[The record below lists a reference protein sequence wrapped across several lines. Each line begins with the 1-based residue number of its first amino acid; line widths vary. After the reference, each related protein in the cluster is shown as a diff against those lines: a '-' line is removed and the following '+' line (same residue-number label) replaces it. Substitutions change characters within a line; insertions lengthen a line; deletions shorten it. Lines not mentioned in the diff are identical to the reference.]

1 LNREKGVVGEMN
13 TEETKK
19 KNFRHIVKGCALVLC
34 LLFFV
39 CPLVKCSQDSSLT
52 ASGWEI
58 ATGTGKLFSED
69 KDDGNPLVFALVII
83 PAVLLALAFTNKSF
97 IVLRN
102 VSIAGLVA
110 KIIFLIA
117 VNMKLNS
124 DDYKGAFELTGN
136 NWLIVF
142 IYVGLIGFMQ
152 YCIKQEETTK
162 ESENIQDVQ

>member
-1 LNREKGVVGEMN
+1 MN

-34 LLFFV
+34 VLFFV
-39 CPLVKCSQDSSLT
+39 CPLVECSKDSTLT

-58 ATGTGKLFSED
+58 ATGTGKLFSKD
-69 KDDGNPLVFALVII
+69 KDDGNPLVFALIII
-83 PAVLLALAFTNKSF
+83 PAVLLALAFADKPF

-110 KIIFLIA
+110 KIIFLIC
-117 VNMKLNS
+117 VHIELNS
-124 DDYKGAFELTGN
+124 GDLKGAFKLTGN

-142 IYVGLIGFMQ
+142 IYTGLVGFTQ
-152 YCIKQEETTK
+152 YCVKQEETTK
-162 ESENIQDVQ
+162 ENENFQDTQE